1 MTRTF
6 NLIPSLTLVNSVM
19 LDLEEKGQP
28 SHHHN
33 LMSEVRNNGW
43 IMPRTLETGEICKW
57 LELTWEFLTTLTFSS
72 IPILKLFPRVLH
84 QMALL
89 YQEREDPPFQAQH
102 HSSEERSNGWIMQ
115 VMLANLEPMQ
125 KIPPTQEFLT
135 TLLLCKLLMMI
146 KLLSMRMVSI

>member
-1 MTRTF
+1 
-6 NLIPSLTLVNSVM
+6 
-19 LDLEEKGQP
+19 
-28 SHHHN
+28 
-33 LMSEVRNNGW
+33 
-43 IMPRTLETGEICKW
+43 
-57 LELTWEFLTTLTFSS
+57 
-72 IPILKLFPRVLH
+72 
-84 QMALL
+84 MALL

-146 KLLSMRMVSI
+146 KLLSMRMVLI